1 VGNFIYKIEYNN
13 DYSEKAERIM
23 LQVAKNIGIEYLYND
38 EGYSDYI
45 SLSNIPEVTNTKIEK
60 NNKSLYYI
68 KINKMYI
75 NKKLDKTKII
85 EILHEVPLY
94 YLLSFLGYAYYRY
107 KRNKDIID
115 NIEDKK

>member
-1 VGNFIYKIEYNN
+1 
-13 DYSEKAERIM
+13 
-23 LQVAKNIGIEYLYND
+23 
-38 EGYSDYI
+38 
-45 SLSNIPEVTNTKIEK
+45 
-60 NNKSLYYI
+60 
-68 KINKMYI
+68 MYI

-85 EILHEVPLY
+85 KILHEVPLY